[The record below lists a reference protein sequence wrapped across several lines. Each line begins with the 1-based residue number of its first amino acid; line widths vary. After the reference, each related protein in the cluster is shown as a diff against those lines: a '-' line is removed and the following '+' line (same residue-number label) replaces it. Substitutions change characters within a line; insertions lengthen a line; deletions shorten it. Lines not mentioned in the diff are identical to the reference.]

1 MLGFLPL
8 KLECQGDPAHRKRV
22 LREMSTQKMKILNI
36 WSLPCKKVSKSKWI
50 SSKWMP
56 Q

>member
-1 MLGFLPL
+1 MP
-8 KLECQGDPAHRKRV
+8 
-22 LREMSTQKMKILNI
+22 TQPMKILNI

-50 SSKWMP
+50 SLKWIP